1 MTGSTLSH
9 YRIIAELGRGGMGV
23 VYKAEDLKLDRT
35 VAIKVLPSA
44 ALASEDDKAR
54 FYREAKAAAK
64 LHHPNIASVF
74 EIDEAVPSDAP
85 HGTDPSPFIAM
96 EFIEGDTLEARIKA
110 GPLKLEEAVRI
121 AGEMAEG
128 LKAAHAKDIVHRDI
142 KAANVMLDGDGR
154 AKILDFGLALTAQ
167 STKLTRMG
175 STPGTVA
182 YMSPEQARGEE
193 VDGRTDIWALG
204 VTLYEMVA
212 GRHPF
217 GGDYEQAVVYSIL
230 NEEPEPLTAV
240 RTGVPMGLE
249 WIVNKMTAKEAR
261 HRYQSAADLI
271 VDLETVDLA
280 DAGLSRRSMKAVPV
294 SGPAPARIRS
304 IPNWIWG
311 ALLIVF
317 AAGLAS
323 GRFSSPSEE
332 RDHQEQVRFL
342 HTLEGGDQFWGT
354 SRTSIAILPNGQ
366 ELLYLAA
373 RGFVAKDLRQLNQT
387 RLISPSTQLRG
398 LFIDPDGL
406 WAGVWD
412 TRSSSL
418 IKIRIGDGTHQIIT
432 SLEEGFSS
440 AHWAEDGYVYFTTT
454 GDAVYRVQDGGG
466 SPELLFRREG
476 ALVRTPRRS
485 PDGKHIL
492 YVEIRDQEVALRI
505 ADMNGANDRLLTRD
519 VYDPRFTYGDSRLI
533 VHSNEYL
540 YHLPF
545 DVDDGMVTGELAL
558 LEEDI
563 IQGGLSHQG
572 QYDFSRSGTLVKMR
586 GQSNVEVRGV
596 EWILANGARSPLQVE
611 SGRYLVPRVS
621 ANGSR
626 VLLTSG
632 FSTSPVVMY
641 DEQSKSSFTVP
652 IYGPVSVLSPDGS
665 QIAYHSPDELRVYD
679 LEEETDQL
687 IHSSPGEEFLISD
700 WSADGRYLFFSAD
713 RQGLSNSTLAY
724 FDLETNTRVN
734 LVSDAEDND
743 FGRLSP
749 DGNWLAFER
758 GGEGAQRIYITPF
771 PAGGPS
777 IEVQTIQT
785 AEYPVWGPSGNALY
799 YVLDGKSIARTSF
812 DPESGELG
820 TSDIAFIGPLIG
832 AGFRPFDVHP
842 QDGRLIVL
850 TASSAEIA
858 DPSAHTPSVEVSVN
872 WTDQIQ

>member
-9 YRIIAELGRGGMGV
+9 YRILAELGRGGMGV
-23 VYKAEDLKLDRT
+23 VYKAEDVKLDRT

-44 ALASEDDKAR
+44 ALATEDDKAR

-74 EIDEAVPSDAP
+74 EIDEAIPSDAP

-96 EFIEGDTLEARIKA
+96 EFIEGETLEARIKS
-110 GPLKLEEAVRI
+110 GPLKLDEAVRI
-121 AGEMAEG
+121 TSEVAEG
-128 LKAAHAKDIVHRDI
+128 LKAAHTKDIVHRDI

-175 STPGTVA
+175 STLGTVA

-217 GGDYEQAVVYSIL
+217 GGDYEQAIVYSIL

-261 HRYQSAADLI
+261 HRYQAAADLI

-280 DAGLSRRSMKAVPV
+280 DAGLSRRSMKAVPA
-294 SGPAPARIRS
+294 SGPSSAKIRS
-304 IPNWIWG
+304 IPNWVWA
-311 ALLIVF
+311 ALIIVF
-317 AAGLAS
+317 VAGLAS
-323 GRFSSPSEE
+323 GRFSSPSVEP
-332 RDHQEQVRFL
+332 DHHPQVRFL
-342 HTLEGGDQFWGT
+342 HTLESGDQFWGT
-354 SRTSIAILPNGQ
+354 NRSSIAIAPDGQ
-366 ELLYLAA
+366 ELFYLSTD
-373 RGFVAKDLRQLNQT
+373 GLVAKDLSQVNQT
-387 RLISPSTQLRG
+387 RIVSSSTRLRS
-398 LFIDPDGL
+398 LFIDP
-406 WAGVWD
+406 AGIWVGAWD
-412 TRSSSL
+412 VETRTL
-418 IKIRIGDGTHQIIT
+418 VKIRILDGSRFAIVE
-432 SLEEGFSS
+432 LEDDFVS
-440 AHWAEDGYVYFTTT
+440 AHWAEDGYIYFATT
-454 GDAVYRVQDGGG
+454 GDAVYRVQDDGG

-476 ALVRTPRRS
+476 TMVRTPRMS
-485 PDGKHIL
+485 PNGKHIL
-492 YVEIRDQEVALRI
+492 YVEIRDQDVALRI
-505 ADMNGANDRLLTRD
+505 ADMNGANDRLLARD
-519 VYDPRFTYGDSRLI
+519 VVDPRFTSVDSRLI

-563 IQGGLSHQG
+563 IKGGLSHQG

-611 SGRYLVPRVS
+611 PGRYLVPRVS

-632 FSTSPVVMY
+632 FSTSPAVVY
-641 DEQSKSSFTVP
+641 DEQSKSSFTMP
-652 IYGPVSVLSPDGS
+652 INGAVSVLSPDGS
-665 QIAYHSPDELRVYD
+665 QIAYHSLGELRVYD

-724 FDLETNTRVN
+724 YDVETETRVN

-758 GGEGAQRIYITPF
+758 GGEGAQRIHVTPF

-785 AEYPVWGPSGNALY
+785 AEYPVWGPGGNALY

-850 TASSAEIA
+850 TASSTEIA